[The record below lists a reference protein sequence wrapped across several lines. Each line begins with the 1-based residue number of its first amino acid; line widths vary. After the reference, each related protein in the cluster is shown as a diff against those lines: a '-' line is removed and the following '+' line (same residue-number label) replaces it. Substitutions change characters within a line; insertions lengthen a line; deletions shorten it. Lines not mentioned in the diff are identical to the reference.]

1 MKQLVVATGN
11 AGKLVEIRA
20 VLGDCG
26 LQLVPQSEFGLF
38 DAEESGST
46 FVENALL
53 KARHATRATGL
64 PALADDSGL
73 IVDALHGAPGLI
85 TAHYA
90 GVHGDSQR
98 NIARLLGELEGIPH
112 EHRTARFYSVVV
124 VLRDAEDP
132 APLIA
137 QGEWY
142 GRILEAPRGTG
153 GFGYDPVFLDPETGL
168 SGAEM
173 DPARK
178 NLVSHRGKALL
189 ALRER
194 LRELV

>member
-1 MKQLVVATGN
+1 MKKLVVATGN
-11 AGKLVEIRA
+11 AGKLAEIRA
-20 VLGDCG
+20 VLEGCG
-26 LQLVPQSEFGLF
+26 MELVPQSEFGLA

-53 KARHATRATGL
+53 KARHAARATGL

-98 NIARLLGELEGIPH
+98 NIARLLGELEGIPP

-142 GRILEAPRGTG
+142 GRILDAPRGSG
-153 GFGYDPVFLDPETGL
+153 GFGYDPVFLDPESGL
-168 SGAEM
+168 SGAELE
-173 DPARK
+173 PARK
-178 NLVSHRGKALL
+178 NLVSHRGKALA
-189 ALRER
+189 ALRKR
-194 LRELV
+194 LRELM